1 MTRYRRFAAAG
12 FLLAAVAVCAV
23 ASDAQV
29 EDMPDYSRMMLLN
42 GLVPGTAQFALGQP
56 EEGLVYAASLPLT
69 LVGTGMMVY
78 YVAAERGGLRY
89 YVREQADGTHLFEYA
104 SPERDPR
111 SRWLF
116 VTGTAF
122 TLYGTLLGAYSEYA
136 AHRDYVDRYG
146 SRLGVDGARSG
157 RDSLP
162 SLLASPYLPRNVLNA
177 EVLPLLF
184 LSVFGS
190 VRPSDLFAVGDYFR
204 RDRVPFLGW
213 SVSPW
218 AGLGLRLAT
227 AWMLVTANA
236 TWEEVAFRGTSLERS
251 GVWVSSVSF
260 GTAHLGNMILP
271 EVSVEETLLQS
282 LFATGFGV
290 YTAAMTARNDYRLER
305 AVAAH
310 FWNNIIALTLAYLVE
325 PDAPLVLSV
334 RRRL

>member
-1 MTRYRRFAAAG
+1 
-12 FLLAAVAVCAV
+12 
-23 ASDAQV
+23 
-29 EDMPDYSRMMLLN
+29 
-42 GLVPGTAQFALGQP
+42 LGQP

-78 YVAAERGGLRY
+78 YLAVERGGLRF
-89 YVREQADGTHLFEYA
+89 YVREEDDGTHLFEYP

-122 TLYGTLLGAYSEYA
+122 SLYGALLGAYSEYA
-136 AHRDYVDRYG
+136 AHRDYTDRYG
-146 SRLGVDGARSG
+146 AGLGLDAVRSG

-162 SLLASPYLPRNVLNA
+162 SLLAAPYVPENVLNP

-184 LSVFGS
+184 LSAFGS
-190 VRPSDLFAVGDYFR
+190 MRPSDLLSLGDYIR
-204 RDRVPFLGW
+204 RERVPFLGW
-213 SVSPW
+213 SVTPW
-218 AGLGLRLAT
+218 GGLGLRLAT
-227 AWMLVTANA
+227 AWVLVTANA
-236 TWEEVAFRGTSLERS
+236 TWEEVAFRGTSLERT

-271 EVSVEETLLQS
+271 EISVEQTVLQS
-282 LFATGFGV
+282 LFATGFGA
-290 YTAAMTARNDYRLER
+290 YAAVMTARNDFRLER

-310 FWNNIIALTLAYLVE
+310 FWNNIIALTLGYVVD

-334 RRRL
+334 RRTF